1 MENVTWITLE
11 ICQCETPTDLKSLAR
26 GDAGRDGVQSRQSEQ
41 RAVLGALRRPQSEA
55 LRSILAS
62 QAMIMAAREERV
74 SR

>member
-1 MENVTWITLE
+1 MSLGVPG
-11 ICQCETPTDLKSLAR
+11 ETPTDLKSLAR

-41 RAVLGALRRPQSEA
+41 RAVRALHRPQSEA